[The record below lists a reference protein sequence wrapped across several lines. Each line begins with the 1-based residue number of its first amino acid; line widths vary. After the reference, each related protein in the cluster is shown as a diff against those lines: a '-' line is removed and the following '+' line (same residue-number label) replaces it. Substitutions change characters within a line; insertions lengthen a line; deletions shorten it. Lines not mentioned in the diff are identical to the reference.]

1 MSTRTVWSA
10 FALVALGLIFSS
22 DASGA
27 AAVFTRDAAGRVTKA
42 ALPGGRVIT
51 YTYDAA
57 GNRTR
62 TAVTAAVTVSSAPTA
77 RVVAAGSATSLS
89 VAATGAAPVS
99 IQWMREGSAVTGA
112 TAASLSFAAL
122 EAADA
127 GLYSAVLASDG
138 TSLET
143 SPVIVAPTITTK
155 VRGAAESL
163 PEWQNI
169 RHPNGNTYDQVLM
182 TGPACTVTADAGQV
196 TRVSFIDLSDD
207 IVQIEFSGPGSL
219 TVRLS
224 QASGPAVPLK
234 YNQAVTYMK
243 GHASFYLVGADSTT
257 NVSAFSVG
265 QGNAVIPAGR
275 LLQLGYSQAQ
285 LDAAGIAV
293 GVMPLDKVPAALG
306 GNGTETFVSR
316 AQASALFKTGETYD
330 NTADFAVL
338 ALQSASG
345 RFAGV
350 RFGNAAASGLV
361 GITGLYAPDLA
372 IEGPCYLHDLNAFSF
387 ARPMLWCRSVAD
399 VWITGGDLWQPS
411 NRGVAVDGLTR
422 LLMKPGTNSAGLLV
436 PAQVAKG
443 RLERA
448 DVDVTAT
455 VLVNP

>member
-1 MSTRTVWSA
+1 MSTRTLLSVVVI
-10 FALVALGLIFSS
+10 VALGLAFSS
-22 DASGA
+22 EASGA
-27 AAVFTRDAAGRVTKA
+27 TAAYTRDSAGRITKA
-42 ALPGGRVIT
+42 VLPGGRIVT
-51 YTYDAA
+51 YTYDAS

-62 TAVTAAVTVSSAPTA
+62 AAVTAAVTVSTAPVA
-77 RVVAAGSATSLS
+77 RIVAAGSATSLS
-89 VAATGAAPVS
+89 VAATGAAPVTV
-99 IQWMREGSAVTGA
+99 QWMREGNAVTGGTA
-112 TAASLSFAAL
+112 TTLSFAAF
-122 EAADA
+122 EPSEA

-138 TSLET
+138 ATVET
-143 SPVIVAPTITTK
+143 APVIVAPTITTK
-155 VRGAAESL
+155 LRGAAQSL
-163 PEWQNI
+163 PEWQDI

-219 TVRLS
+219 TVRLDT
-224 QASGPAVPLK
+224 ASGPAVPLK

-243 GHASFYLVGADSTT
+243 GHASFYLVGADATT

-275 LLQLGYSQAQ
+275 LLQLGYTQAQ

-338 ALQSASG
+338 ALQAASG

-350 RFGNAAASGLV
+350 RFGNAAASGLAGV
-361 GITGLYAPDLA
+361 TGLYAPDLA
-372 IEGPCYLHDLNAFSF
+372 IEGPCYFNDVNAFSY
-387 ARPMLWCRSVAD
+387 ARPMLWCRSVAE
-399 VWITGGDLWQPS
+399 VWITGGDLWQPN
-411 NRGVAVDGLTR
+411 NRGVAIDGLTR
-422 LLMKPGTNSAGLLV
+422 LLMKPGTSSAGILLA
-436 PAQVAKG
+436 AQTAKG

-448 DVDVTAT
+448 EVDVSAA